1 MACGCKP
8 TVTPGTCNRTIE
20 LCRYSPLTVL
30 AVNPVCTA
38 LPYNLTV
45 VGAIGNIIYSI
56 VNDGKSIA
64 INSDETTDELAYITY
79 EYNCNGIPQTCT
91 LTINVQD
98 RIEGTHAIELNACSS
113 TCSLGDTTYLWT
125 GFTEGCVELMPGYSA
140 TDCQIKVLVYE
151 ECAENLNNVI
161 SLEVCCGA
169 CLDGCCKTTTWTW
182 NPPTFNDN
190 CDADCT
196 MYPCTVYDPVTGNCV
211 SSCEECQ
218 TCCNVGS
225 QNSVPIAMTCI
236 KVDEQN
242 YTLDLNTFT
251 LTGEWIWA
259 KIKDVEENGNCL
271 LVTDWKVFNTSII
284 NKGDNKT
291 INFIYIDNGHMQ
303 ITIQTDDILDGGG
316 AVLIGYKVGDCK
328 RWYAFQVLALAD
340 QTPSNHC
347 LGTFVFNEYVL
358 EHNELAD
365 TPLPLCNTC
374 TQSSSSYCA
383 DCCDNLGCVKEN
395 CVNQPVCSSGECKC
409 FIGQL
414 EVPALPNGCCPAEC
428 TEDTIIPTCSTCVS
442 GVIIPAPVCTETFV
456 LNTNTCLCE
465 CPSGTV
471 FDALTMTCIQVNCN
485 VPGQTCPPC
494 HNCVEGVCTPISCSG
509 VPGMVNNPIGDGT
522 VQNPCCIPDPCPN
535 CIASLEVNKYCTDV
549 LPRRAN
555 VSADAT
561 NYRIKFTQIQL
572 NYLPF
577 YSQVD
582 CEYEA
587 LQAITQT
594 NNLVSGV
601 TYQINYTNYILDWV
615 TITPSGTTLI
625 IPQSAGNGFLIKCN
639 WKGREVIYEFIFE
652 EGFNGSADQLVL
664 GEYPIQVRKVK
675 DLTCGNVYGLSGDC
689 QTTYSWEFT
698 EAALNTSGQFITDN
712 PIVVHATGLDAEVCV
727 NAVTQFNGIV
737 CEETQVCA
745 DVDECQGAC
754 GCDPCNGGG
763 TLFSTIEQ
771 VTTSDTL
778 IFYASVF
785 RDCGNGDELPIMFTC
800 APPTAVEYI
809 AYINSGGD
817 TLPDGCGT
825 LPQMFDSKPACA
837 NCGTFN
843 CSVPGTSTD
852 PATQL
857 CGWWLNTALLV
868 PDSLHINGANIE
880 FEILPAVEM
889 IELCFGT
896 NTECGYVCS
905 CTIIE
910 NPEYDPEAP
919 CNLVANVT
927 SECTE
932 AGYVQALAVH
942 MTGGMGPYTIQYNV
956 DREAVGGAHT
966 DITAG
971 VYVLP
976 VPLTDYIIMGFGV
989 DVQGGCLWYDIT
1001 ITDSSPIPCVVN
1013 LTACIPC
1020 DPEPCNVTAALQT
1033 SCEIIE
1039 VGVESH
1045 VIIEQLVI
1053 GGINSGTYNVTGEI
1067 GWRRCS
1073 PNVDLVRWTL
1083 NLPNQVGPNINLGNN
1098 ISGNDYIELHTFGN
1112 CDYTEQCAYY
1122 DLTITDVEN
1131 VSCRV
1136 TISGCINCPEPAVS
1150 FNCETGQC
1158 VDPGDG
1164 SGDYATQFECKEA
1177 LCGIDVVAD
1186 CAEVIETNKTPGNT
1200 SIVIYDLSATGANL
1214 TNLQTVYIDVA
1225 QGGKPE
1231 KYKVYQVKPDGTKQL
1246 VFDSPHLGCGCAA
1259 SPFKS
1264 LNGFWSNL
1272 LVDPGGV
1279 HLAGTVASVLTPFE
1293 FKLTSAVTWPFTDY
1307 ASVNYST
1314 YVSGGTDQGY
1324 KHNFIPS
1331 NCTWVHELN
1340 SDCTLNPAPDYNTC
1354 NTGNCNTGALPGSGH
1369 NYEELNAKALSR
1381 FYFQY
1386 IESEGDILQIEV
1398 EHGVFEST
1406 CPVYD
1411 DLAHGIK
1418 FSLVCQETFIPEVN
1432 CTPLSGGITP
1442 GEPEE
1447 VSDKYVY
1454 TPVCA
1459 NTLNHNISLGITELD
1474 EGGIP
1479 EPNNAPMFDNVVNIG
1494 YGYKYSNGKKTN
1506 EKAYI
1511 YQVNKKLDKTEL
1523 ASNQIIP
1530 KVINGIKT
1538 DVVELTTMDEH
1549 YYNHIT
1555 TTFNRDKYLNGLA
1568 INPATGTSMAVG
1580 CSGETICYDYFIDN
1594 TDPNNLVVECG
1605 CIDKQPLG
1613 RASANHNS
1621 SIKSNDMVY
1630 GGLGVYVYQGA
1641 VRKWG
1646 GTISLVAKETST
1658 GKLVALT
1665 NNHVLG
1671 SLTGPTHI
1679 LQNTSF
1685 NYNYRLGCGTAYSG
1699 DCYVN
1704 PLSCSTVIGT
1714 DYKAVAFVLD
1724 GTTPNY
1730 VDAGLIALSVDVAAT
1745 DIQEIGYGN
1754 FPWVT
1759 EDMFTNVSQL
1769 VGLTVYK
1776 SGATTGTKIAVGEIS
1791 SVAYNTLVTATN
1803 KLMVNQILI
1812 TPIANDNSCNG
1823 VHSLAGDSGSP
1834 VLIELYGQLYVLGIG
1849 WGGSA
1854 YFPDPTMVV
1863 SPIWEVAAR
1872 AGIEA
1877 WEGEIV
1883 TTSNSPFIRLTK
1895 NERQYK
1901 KGIATNAQVTHT
1913 TFTEHNTQEEC

>member
-1 MACGCKP
+1 M
-8 TVTPGTCNRTIE
+8 
-20 LCRYSPLTVL
+20 
-30 AVNPVCTA
+30 
-38 LPYNLTV
+38 
-45 VGAIGNIIYSI
+45 
-56 VNDGKSIA
+56 
-64 INSDETTDELAYITY
+64 
-79 EYNCNGIPQTCT
+79 
-91 LTINVQD
+91 
-98 RIEGTHAIELNACSS
+98 
-113 TCSLGDTTYLWT
+113 
-125 GFTEGCVELMPGYSA
+125 
-140 TDCQIKVLVYE
+140 
-151 ECAENLNNVI
+151 
-161 SLEVCCGA
+161 
-169 CLDGCCKTTTWTW
+169 
-182 NPPTFNDN
+182 
-190 CDADCT
+190 
-196 MYPCTVYDPVTGNCV
+196 
-211 SSCEECQ
+211 
-218 TCCNVGS
+218 
-225 QNSVPIAMTCI
+225 
-236 KVDEQN
+236 
-242 YTLDLNTFT
+242 
-251 LTGEWIWA
+251 
-259 KIKDVEENGNCL
+259 
-271 LVTDWKVFNTSII
+271 
-284 NKGDNKT
+284 
-291 INFIYIDNGHMQ
+291 
-303 ITIQTDDILDGGG
+303 
-316 AVLIGYKVGDCK
+316 
-328 RWYAFQVLALAD
+328 
-340 QTPSNHC
+340 
-347 LGTFVFNEYVL
+347 
-358 EHNELAD
+358 
-365 TPLPLCNTC
+365 
-374 TQSSSSYCA
+374 
-383 DCCDNLGCVKEN
+383 
-395 CVNQPVCSSGECKC
+395 
-409 FIGQL
+409 
-414 EVPALPNGCCPAEC
+414 
-428 TEDTIIPTCSTCVS
+428 
-442 GVIIPAPVCTETFV
+442 
-456 LNTNTCLCE
+456 
-465 CPSGTV
+465 
-471 FDALTMTCIQVNCN
+471 
-485 VPGQTCPPC
+485 
-494 HNCVEGVCTPISCSG
+494 
-509 VPGMVNNPIGDGT
+509 
-522 VQNPCCIPDPCPN
+522 
-535 CIASLEVNKYCTDV
+535 
-549 LPRRAN
+549 
-555 VSADAT
+555 
-561 NYRIKFTQIQL
+561 
-572 NYLPF
+572 
-577 YSQVD
+577 
-582 CEYEA
+582 
-587 LQAITQT
+587 
-594 NNLVSGV
+594 
-601 TYQINYTNYILDWV
+601 
-615 TITPSGTTLI
+615 
-625 IPQSAGNGFLIKCN
+625 IKCS

-675 DLTCGNVYGLSGDC
+675 DLTCGSVYGLSGDC

-712 PIVVHATGLDAEVCV
+712 PIVVHATGLDAEICV
-727 NAVTQFNGIV
+727 NAVTQFNGVV
-737 CEETQVCA
+737 CEETQICA

-763 TLFSTIEQ
+763 TLFSTISQ
-771 VTTSDTL
+771 VTASDTL

-800 APPTAVEYI
+800 APPTAVEYT

-825 LPQMFDSKPACA
+825 LPQMFDEKPACA
-837 NCGTFN
+837 NCATFN
-843 CSVPGTSTD
+843 CVVPGTSPD

-942 MTGGMGPYTIQYNV
+942 MTGGMGPYTIQYNI
-956 DREAVGGAHT
+956 DKEDIGGAHT
-966 DITAG
+966 NI
-971 VYVLP
+971 LP
-976 VPLTDYIIMGFGV
+976 GGINNGSLSVVTSLLDYTIMGFGV

-1001 ITDSSPIPCVVN
+1001 ITDSSPVPCVVN
-1013 LTACIPC
+1013 LLACIPC

-1039 VGVESH
+1039 AGVESH

-1164 SGDYATQFECKEA
+1164 SGDYTGVNALFDCKGACDADVLAECVE
-1177 LCGIDVVAD
+1177 I
-1186 CAEVIETNKTPGNT
+1186 IETNKTPGNT

-1354 NTGNCNTGALPGSGH
+1354 STGNCNTGALPGSGH

-1447 VSDKYVY
+1447 VSAKYVY

-1459 NTLNHNISLGITELD
+1459 NTLNPNISLGITELD

-1479 EPNNAPMFDNVVNIG
+1479 NINNVPMFENVVNVG
-1494 YGYKYSNGKKTN
+1494 YGYKYSKGKKTN

-1511 YQVNKKLDKTEL
+1511 YQVDKKLDKSEL
-1523 ASNQIIP
+1523 TSNQIIP
-1530 KVINGIKT
+1530 KTINGIKT
-1538 DVVELTTMDEH
+1538 DVVEITTMDEH
-1549 YYNHIT
+1549 YYNHINF
-1555 TTFNRDKYLNGLA
+1555 TFNRNSYLNGLA
-1568 INPATGTSMAVG
+1568 VNPATGTTSAVS
-1580 CSGETICYDYFIDN
+1580 CAGETLCYDYFIDN
-1594 TDPNNLVVECG
+1594 TDPNNVFVECD
-1605 CIDKQPLG
+1605 CISGQPFG
-1613 RASANHNS
+1613 RVSSNHSSSA
-1621 SIKSNDMVY
+1621 KSNDMVY
-1630 GGLGVYVYQGA
+1630 GGLGVYVHQGA

-1646 GTISLVAKETST
+1646 GTISLIAKETST

-1671 SLTGPTHI
+1671 SLTGPAHT

-1685 NYNYRLGCGTAYSG
+1685 NYNYRLGCGATYNG
-1699 DCYVN
+1699 DCYTN
-1704 PLSCSTVIGT
+1704 PISCGIPFGT

-1730 VDAGLIALSVDVAAT
+1730 VDAGLIELDIDVAAT
-1745 DIQEIGYGN
+1745 DIQEIGYGP
-1754 FPWVT
+1754 FPWIT
-1759 EDMFTNVSQL
+1759 EDMFTSINQF

-1776 SGATTGTKIAVGEIS
+1776 SGATTGTKIAIGEIS
-1791 SVAYNTLVTATN
+1791 TVGYNSLVVATN

-1812 TPIANDNSCNG
+1812 TPIANGTACEG
-1823 VHSLAGDSGSP
+1823 VHSLPGDSGSP
-1834 VLIELYGQLYVLGIG
+1834 VLIELYGQLHVLGIG

-1854 YFPDPTMVV
+1854 YFADPSMVV

-1872 AGIEA
+1872 AGIEP
-1877 WEGEIV
+1877 WMGEIV

-1895 NERQYK
+1895 NERQYV
-1901 KGIATNAQVTHT
+1901 KGVATNAAITHT

>member
-8 TVTPGTCNRTIE
+8 TITPGVCNRTIN
-20 LCRYSPLTVL
+20 LCRYSPMTVL
-30 AVNPVCTA
+30 AVNPVCTS

-125 GFTEGCVELMPGYSA
+125 GFTDGCVELMPGYSA

-151 ECAENLNNVI
+151 ECEENLNNVI

-587 LQAITQT
+587 LQAIIQT
-594 NNLVSGV
+594 NNLTNTA
-601 TYQINYTNYILDWV
+601 TYEINYTNYVLDWV
-615 TITPSGTTLI
+615 PVTPSGTTLI
-625 IPQSAGNGFLIKCN
+625 IPQSAGNGFLIKCS

-712 PIVVHATGLDAEVCV
+712 PIVVHATGPDAEICV
-727 NAVTQFNGIV
+727 NAVTQFNGVV
-737 CEETQVCA
+737 CEETQVCM
-745 DVDECQGAC
+745 DIDECQGAC

-809 AYINSGGD
+809 AYTNSGGD

-1001 ITDSSPIPCVVN
+1001 ITDSSPVPCVVN

-1039 VGVESH
+1039 AGVESH

-1164 SGDYATQFECKEA
+1164 SGDYTGVNALLDCKEA
-1177 LCGIDVVAD
+1177 CDANITAE
-1186 CAEVIETNKTPGNT
+1186 CAEVIETSEEPGNT

-1214 TNLQTVYIDVA
+1214 TNLQTVYVDVA

-1259 SPFKS
+1259 PYNTKS

-1272 LVDPGGV
+1272 LVDQGGQ
-1279 HLAGTVASVLTPFE
+1279 HLAGTVASVLTPFV
-1293 FKLTSAVTWPFTDY
+1293 FDLPGLTPFANY
-1307 ASVNYST
+1307 AAVNYST
-1314 YVSGGTDQGY
+1314 YVSGTINQGY
-1324 KHNFIPS
+1324 THNFVPN
-1331 NCTWVHELN
+1331 NCTWIHELN
-1340 SDCTLNPAPDYNTC
+1340 SDCTLNPTPDYNTC
-1354 NTGNCNTGALPGSGH
+1354 NTGNCNTNPAH
-1369 NYEELNAKALSR
+1369 AYYYEKLNALALSR

-1398 EHGVFEST
+1398 EHGVVGSS
-1406 CPVYD
+1406 CSPYVG
-1411 DLAHGIK
+1411 LPHGIK
-1418 FSLVCQETFIPEVN
+1418 FSLVCEETFVPEVN
-1432 CTPLSGGITP
+1432 CTPLSGSITP

-1447 VSDKYVY
+1447 VSARYVY

-1538 DVVELTTMDEH
+1538 DVVQMNVLDLH
-1549 YYNHIT
+1549 YYDHINF
-1555 TTFNRDKYLNGLA
+1555 TFNKTNYLNGS
-1568 INPATGTSMAVG
+1568 INGGTTYTTPVICDG
-1580 CSGETICYDYFIDN
+1580 DTICYDAM
-1594 TDPNNLVVECG
+1594 TDATAHCNCEPG
-1605 CIDKQPLG
+1605 AAPYGKTSP
-1613 RASANHNS
+1613 NHNS
-1621 SIKSNDMVY
+1621 AAKSNDMVY

-1641 VRKWG
+1641 VIQWR
-1646 GTISLVAKETST
+1646 GTMSLIAKETST
-1658 GKLVALT
+1658 GKLVGVT

-1671 SLTGPTHI
+1671 GLADAAHT
-1679 LQNTSF
+1679 LQNTAF
-1685 NYNYRLGCGTAYSG
+1685 NYNYRLGCNATEVVG
-1699 DCYVN
+1699 
-1704 PLSCSTVIGT
+1704 SCTGWANQCALQFGT
-1714 DYKAVAFVLD
+1714 DYKAVAFVED
-1724 GTTPNY
+1724 NVTANY
-1730 VDAGLIALSVDVAAT
+1730 VDIGLIELQPDYAAT
-1745 DIQEIGYGN
+1745 DVHEIGYGN
-1754 FPWVT
+1754 FPWIT
-1759 EDMFTNVSQL
+1759 EDMFTDVSQF

-1776 SGATTGTKIAVGEIS
+1776 SGATTGTKIAIGEIS
-1791 SVAYNTLVTATN
+1791 TVGYTTGVSGANRQ
-1803 KLMVNQILI
+1803 MVNQMLI
-1812 TPIANDNSCNG
+1812 TPISNANDCQNIL
-1823 VHSLAGDSGSP
+1823 SLGGDSGSP
-1834 VLIELYGQLYVLGIG
+1834 ILIELYGQLYVIGIL
-1849 WGGSA
+1849 WGGSP
-1854 YFPDPTMVV
+1854 YFPDPVAV
-1863 SPIWEVAAR
+1863 FSPIWEVAAR
-1872 AGIEA
+1872 AGIEP

-1901 KGIATNAQVTHT
+1901 KGVATNAAITHT

>member
-8 TVTPGTCNRTIE
+8 TITPGTCNRTIE
-20 LCRYSPLTVL
+20 LCRYSPMTVL
-30 AVNPVCTA
+30 AVNPVCTS
-38 LPYNLTV
+38 LPYNLAV
-45 VGAIGNIIYSI
+45 VEAIGNIIYSI

-79 EYNCNGIPQTCT
+79 TYNCNGVQQTCT

-125 GFTEGCVELMPGYSA
+125 GFTDGCVELMPGYSA

-211 SSCEECQ
+211 SSCEECE
-218 TCCNVGS
+218 TCCNVGG
-225 QNSVPIAMTCI
+225 QNYVPIVMTCI
-236 KVDEQN
+236 KMDEQN
-242 YTLDLNTFT
+242 YTLDFNTFT
-251 LTGEWIWA
+251 LAGEWILA
-259 KIKDVEENGNCL
+259 SIEDVEENVDCL
-271 LVTDWKVFNTSII
+271 LVTDYQVFTEDVISGIM
-284 NKGDNKT
+284 
-291 INFIYIDNGHMQ
+291 NFIYLDNGHMQ
-303 ITIQTDDILDGGG
+303 VTIQTDDIPDSGG
-316 AVLIGYKVGDCK
+316 AFLIGYKVGDCK
-328 RWYAFQVLALAD
+328 RWYAFQILALAD
-340 QTPSNHC
+340 QSPSNHC
-347 LGTFVFNEYVL
+347 NSTFVFNEYYL
-358 EHNELAD
+358 EHNLLAD
-365 TPLPLCNTC
+365 AHTPLCNTC
-374 TQSSSSYCA
+374 VQSSNSYCA

-395 CVNQPVCSSGECKC
+395 CTNQPVCSSGECKC
-409 FIGQL
+409 FIGEL
-414 EVPALPNGCCPAEC
+414 EVPALPSGCCPAEC
-428 TEDTIIPTCSTCVS
+428 IEGTIIPICSICVS
-442 GVIIPAPVCTETFV
+442 GIIIPAPVCTAPFV
-456 LNTNTCLCE
+456 LNTTTCLCE
-465 CPSGTV
+465 CPPGAKFS
-471 FDALTMTCIQVNCN
+471 ALDPLDPCISPINCN

-494 HNCVEGVCTPISCSG
+494 HNCVEGVCTPISCSE
-509 VPGMVNNPIGDGT
+509 VPGMVNNPNGDGT
-522 VQNPCCIPDPCPN
+522 VQNPCCIPDPCSN
-535 CIASLEVNKYCTDV
+535 CIASLEINKYCTDV
-549 LPRRAN
+549 LPRRVN
-555 VSADAT
+555 ISADAT

-582 CEYEA
+582 CEYET

-594 NNLVSGV
+594 NNLTNTA
-601 TYQINYTNYILDWV
+601 TYEINYTNYVLDWTPV
-615 TITPSGTTLI
+615 TPSGTTLI
-625 IPQSAGNGFLIKCN
+625 IPQSAGNGFLIKCS
-639 WKGREVIYEFIFE
+639 WKGREVVYEFIFE

-698 EAALNTSGQFITDN
+698 QAELNTSGQFITDN
-712 PIVVHATGLDAEVCV
+712 PIVVHATGPDAEVCV
-727 NAVTQFNGIV
+727 NAIAQANGIV

-763 TLFSTIEQ
+763 TLFSTISQ
-771 VTTSDTL
+771 VTASDTL

-800 APPTAVEYI
+800 APPTAAEYS
-809 AYINSGGD
+809 AYITD
-817 TLPDGCGT
+817 ETLPDGCGT

-837 NCGTFN
+837 NCATFN
-843 CSVPGTSTD
+843 CTVPGTSPD

-905 CTIIE
+905 CTVIE

-927 SECTE
+927 SDCTE

-942 MTGGMGPYTIQYNV
+942 MTGGMAPYTIQYNI
-956 DREAVGGAHT
+956 DREDIGGAHT
-966 DITAG
+966 NI
-971 VYVLP
+971 LP
-976 VPLTDYIIMGFGV
+976 SGANNGSLSVVTSLLDYTLMGFGV

-1033 SCEIIE
+1033 TCTDHTAYSTVTID
-1039 VGVESH
+1039 S
-1045 VIIEQLVI
+1045 LVV
-1053 GGINSGTYNVTGEI
+1053 GGINSGEYNISGTI
-1067 GWRRCS
+1067 GVKDCNDVITPVWA
-1073 PNVDLVRWTL
+1073 L
-1083 NLPNQVGPNINLGNN
+1083 NMLNQTGPNITIPLNGN
-1098 ISGNDYIELHTFGN
+1098 GNHDVLLLPGGG
-1112 CDYTEQCAYY
+1112 CLYTENCMYY
-1122 DLTITDVEN
+1122 NLTITDSSDG
-1131 VSCRV
+1131 SCNT
-1136 TISGCINCPEPAVS
+1136 TITDCIACPPPALS
-1150 FNCETGQC
+1150 FNCEAGQC

-1164 SGDYATQFECKEA
+1164 SGEFASQLLCKQDGCGTNINAECTEIVEA
-1177 LCGIDVVAD
+1177 SKL
-1186 CAEVIETNKTPGNT
+1186 PGNT
-1200 SIVIYDLSATGANL
+1200 SIIIYDLSATGANL
-1214 TNLQTVYIDVA
+1214 TNLQTVYVDVA

-1246 VFDSPHLGCGCAA
+1246 VFDSPHLGCECAA

-1264 LNGFWSNL
+1264 LNGFWSNIQI
-1272 LVDPGGV
+1272 DTGGQ

-1293 FKLTSAVTWPFTDY
+1293 FKLTSALTWPFTDY

-1314 YVSGGTDQGY
+1314 YVSGGIDQGY
-1324 KHNFIPS
+1324 THNFVPS
-1331 NCTWVHELN
+1331 NCTWIPHFN
-1340 SDCTLNPAPDYNTC
+1340 SDCSVNAGRDYDTC
-1354 NTGNCNTGALPGSGH
+1354 GLCNIGAGVGTPH
-1369 NYEELNAKALSR
+1369 NYEVLNAKALSR

-1398 EHGVFEST
+1398 EHGVMESSCSPYT
-1406 CPVYD
+1406 SLP
-1411 DLAHGIK
+1411 HGIK
-1418 FSLVCQETFIPEVN
+1418 FSLICQETFVPTEN
-1432 CTPLSGGITP
+1432 CAPLSGSIIA

-1447 VSDKYVY
+1447 VSTRHIY
-1454 TPVCA
+1454 TPICA
-1459 NTLNHNISLGITELD
+1459 NTLNPNINLGITELD
-1474 EGGIP
+1474 ESGIP
-1479 EPNNAPMFDNVVNIG
+1479 NPNNAPIFENVVNVG
-1494 YGYKYSNGKKTN
+1494 YGYKYSKGKKTN

-1511 YQVNKKLDKTEL
+1511 YQVDKKLDKSEL
-1523 ASNQIIP
+1523 TPNQIIP
-1530 KVINGIKT
+1530 KTINGIKT
-1538 DVVELTTMDEH
+1538 DVVEITTMDEH
-1549 YYNHIT
+1549 YYNHINF
-1555 TTFNRDKYLNGLA
+1555 TFNRNRYLNGLA
-1568 INPATGTSMAVG
+1568 VNPAAGTTSAVS
-1580 CSGETICYDYFIDN
+1580 CAGETLCYDYFIDN
-1594 TDPNNLVVECG
+1594 TDPNNVFVECDCMSG
-1605 CIDKQPLG
+1605 QPFG
-1613 RASANHNS
+1613 RVSFNHSSSA
-1621 SIKSNDMVY
+1621 KSNGMVY
-1630 GGLGVYVYQGA
+1630 GGLGVYVHQGA
-1641 VRKWG
+1641 VRKWS
-1646 GTISLVAKETST
+1646 GTISLIAKETST

-1671 SLTGPTHI
+1671 SLTGPAHT

-1685 NYNYRLGCGTAYSG
+1685 NYNYRLGCGATYNG
-1699 DCYVN
+1699 DCYTD
-1704 PLSCSTVIGT
+1704 PTSCGIPFGT

-1730 VDAGLIALSVDVAAT
+1730 VDAGLIELDVDVAAT
-1745 DIQEIGYGN
+1745 DIQEIGYGP

-1759 EDMFTNVSQL
+1759 EDMFTNISQF

-1776 SGATTGTKIAVGEIS
+1776 SGATTGTKIAIGEIS
-1791 SVAYNTLVTATN
+1791 TVGYNSLVVATN

-1812 TPIANDNSCNG
+1812 TPIANGTACEG
-1823 VHSLAGDSGSP
+1823 VHSLPGDSGSP
-1834 VLIELYGQLYVLGIG
+1834 VLIELYGQLHVLGIG

-1854 YFPDPTMVV
+1854 YFADPHMVV

-1872 AGIEA
+1872 AGIEP
-1877 WEGEIV
+1877 WMGEIV
-1883 TTSNSPFIRLTK
+1883 VASNSPLIRLTK

-1901 KGIATNAQVTHT
+1901 KEAATNAAITHT

>member
-8 TVTPGTCNRTIE
+8 TITPGVCNRTIN
-20 LCRYSPLTVL
+20 LCRYSPMTVL
-30 AVNPVCTA
+30 AVNPVCTS

-79 EYNCNGIPQTCT
+79 TYNCNGVQQTCT

-125 GFTEGCVELMPGYSA
+125 GFTDGCVELMPGYSA

-151 ECAENLNNVI
+151 ECEENLNNVI

-169 CLDGCCKTTTWTW
+169 CLDGCCQTTTWTW

-211 SSCEECQ
+211 SSCLECQ
-218 TCCNVGS
+218 TCCE
-225 QNSVPIAMTCI
+225 I
-236 KVDEQN
+236 
-242 YTLDLNTFT
+242 
-251 LTGEWIWA
+251 
-259 KIKDVEENGNCL
+259 EEN
-271 LVTDWKVFNTSII
+271 V
-284 NKGDNKT
+284 
-291 INFIYIDNGHMQ
+291 
-303 ITIQTDDILDGGG
+303 
-316 AVLIGYKVGDCK
+316 
-328 RWYAFQVLALAD
+328 YAC
-340 QTPSNHC
+340 S
-347 LGTFVFNEYVL
+347 
-358 EHNELAD
+358 
-365 TPLPLCNTC
+365 
-374 TQSSSSYCA
+374 

-395 CVNQPVCSSGECKC
+395 CENQPVCSSGECKC

-442 GVIIPAPVCTETFV
+442 GVIIPAPVCTEPFV
-456 LNTNTCLCE
+456 LNTSTCLCE
-465 CPSGTV
+465 CPPGARFSSL
-471 FDALTMTCIQVNCN
+471 DPLEPCINPTNCN
-485 VPGQTCPPC
+485 IPGQSCDPC
-494 HNCVEGVCTPISCSG
+494 FNCAEGECIPIPCEL
-509 VPGMVNNPIGDGT
+509 VPGMIVNPIGNNT
-522 VQNPCCIPDPCPN
+522 EEEPCCIPDPCPN

-594 NNLVSGV
+594 NNLTNTA
-601 TYQINYTNYILDWV
+601 TYEINYTNYVLDWV
-615 TITPSGTTLI
+615 PVTPSGTTLI

-675 DLTCGNVYGLSGDC
+675 DLTCGSVYGLSGDC
-689 QTTYSWEFT
+689 QTTTSWEFT
-698 EAALNTSGQFITDN
+698 QAALNDSGQFITDN
-712 PIVVHATGLDAEVCV
+712 PIVVHATGLDAEICV
-727 NAVTQFNGIV
+727 NAVTQFNGVV
-737 CEETQVCA
+737 CEETQICA

-763 TLFSTIEQ
+763 TLFSTISQ
-771 VTTSDTL
+771 VTASDTL

-800 APPTAVEYI
+800 APPTAVEYT

-825 LPQMFDSKPACA
+825 LPQMFDEKPACA
-837 NCGTFN
+837 NCATFN
-843 CSVPGTSTD
+843 CVVPGTSPD

-942 MTGGMGPYTIQYNV
+942 MTGGIGPYTIQYNI
-956 DREAVGGAHT
+956 DKEDIGGAHT
-966 DITAG
+966 NI
-971 VYVLP
+971 LP
-976 VPLTDYIIMGFGV
+976 GGINNGSLSVVTSLLDYTIMGFGV

-1001 ITDSSPIPCVVN
+1001 ITDSSPVPCVVN

-1033 SCEIIE
+1033 TCVDSGTYSTVTIDSI
-1039 VGVESH
+1039 VV
-1045 VIIEQLVI
+1045 
-1053 GGINSGTYNVTGEI
+1053 GGINSGEYNVSGII
-1067 GWRRCS
+1067 GVKDCN
-1073 PNVDLVRWTL
+1073 NVITTVWDLDL
-1083 NLPNQVGPNINLGNN
+1083 HNLPGPNITIPLNGN
-1098 ISGNDYIELHTFGN
+1098 GNHDVLLLPGGG
-1112 CDYTEQCAYY
+1112 CLYTENCMHYN
-1122 DLTITDVEN
+1122 LVITD
-1131 VSCRV
+1131 SSDGHCY
-1136 TISGCINCPEPAVS
+1136 TPLTGCISCPPPVLS
-1150 FNCETGQC
+1150 FNCETGEC
-1158 VDPGDG
+1158 IDPGDG
-1164 SGDYATQFECKEA
+1164 SGDYATQLECKEDG
-1177 LCGIDVVAD
+1177 CGIDVVAD
-1186 CAEVIETNKTPGNT
+1186 CVEIIETNKKPGNT

-1214 TNLQTVYIDVA
+1214 TDLQTVYIDVA

-1231 KYKVYQVKPDGTKQL
+1231 KYKVYQVKPDGSKQL

-1272 LVDPGGV
+1272 LVDPDGV

-1418 FSLVCQETFIPEVN
+1418 FSLVCQETFVPEVN

-1447 VSDKYVY
+1447 VSAKYVY

-1459 NTLNHNISLGITELD
+1459 NTLNPNISLGITELD

-1479 EPNNAPMFDNVVNIG
+1479 EPNSAPMFDNVVNIG
-1494 YGYKYSNGKKTN
+1494 YGYKYSKGKKTN

-1511 YQVNKKLDKTEL
+1511 YQVDKKLDKSEL
-1523 ASNQIIP
+1523 TSNQIIP
-1530 KVINGIKT
+1530 KTINGIKT
-1538 DVVELTTMDEH
+1538 DVVEMTTMDEH
-1549 YYNHIT
+1549 YYNHINF
-1555 TTFNRDKYLNGLA
+1555 TFNRNSYLNGLA
-1568 INPATGTSMAVG
+1568 VNPATGTTSAVS
-1580 CSGETICYDYFIDN
+1580 CAGETLCYDYFIDN
-1594 TDPNNLVVECG
+1594 TDPNNVFVECD
-1605 CIDKQPLG
+1605 CISGQPFG
-1613 RASANHNS
+1613 RVSSNHS
-1621 SIKSNDMVY
+1621 SSVKSNDMVY
-1630 GGLGVYVYQGA
+1630 GGLGVYVHQGA

-1646 GTISLVAKETST
+1646 GTISLIAKETST

-1671 SLTGPTHI
+1671 SLTGPAHT

-1685 NYNYRLGCGTAYSG
+1685 NYNYRLGCGATYNG
-1699 DCYVN
+1699 DCYTN
-1704 PLSCSTVIGT
+1704 PISCGIPFGT

-1730 VDAGLIALSVDVAAT
+1730 VDAGLIELDIDVAAT
-1745 DIQEIGYGN
+1745 DIQEIGYGP
-1754 FPWVT
+1754 FPWIT
-1759 EDMFTNVSQL
+1759 EDMFTSINQF

-1776 SGATTGTKIAVGEIS
+1776 SGATTGTKIAIGEIS
-1791 SVAYNTLVTATN
+1791 TVGYNSLVVATN

-1812 TPIANDNSCNG
+1812 TPIANGTACEG
-1823 VHSLAGDSGSP
+1823 VHSLPGDSGSP
-1834 VLIELYGQLYVLGIG
+1834 VLIELYGQLHVLGIG

-1854 YFPDPTMVV
+1854 YFADPSMVV

-1872 AGIEA
+1872 AGIEP
-1877 WEGEIV
+1877 WMGEIV

-1895 NERQYK
+1895 NERQYV
-1901 KGIATNAQVTHT
+1901 KGVATNAAITHT